1 MSLSVGYSIVKTKSN
16 LYNNNADNKQKIIDL
31 CNLLIELGKYRMEM
45 LLFLESTMTV
55 IAPNVCEIIGAKCTS
70 KLISA
75 VGGIVELSKIPASN
89 I

>member
-1 MSLSVGYSIVKTKSN
+1 MCS
-16 LYNNNADNKQKIIDL
+16 Q
-31 CNLLIELGKYRMEM
+31 LIELGKYRMEM

>member
-1 MSLSVGYSIVKTKSN
+1 
-16 LYNNNADNKQKIIDL
+16 
-31 CNLLIELGKYRMEM
+31 MEM

-75 VGGIVELSKIPASN
+75 AGGIVELSKIPASN
-89 I
+89 ILVIGAEKKVLNGLSAANAGIHRGFLSELDMVK

>member
-1 MSLSVGYSIVKTKSN
+1 MCS
-16 LYNNNADNKQKIIDL
+16 Q
-31 CNLLIELGKYRMEM
+31 LIELGKYRMEM

-75 VGGIVELSKIPASN
+75 AGGIVELSKIPASN